1 MTPASRLLLHPDVL
15 RRFANYGNPNP
26 VLEQLFTRV
35 TRRVSRSSVIGHSS
49 FSTGSSQRSTKSAQP
64 AMSVTLHTTLGPLKI
79 ELFVEACPKTCENF
93 LALAASGYFDDVPF
107 HRNLAGFITQTG
119 DGELKTGKGGKSIWG
134 GFFEDEISPALRH
147 NARGIVSMANKGEN
161 TNASQFFVTYA
172 AQKHLDGRNT
182 VFGKVWL
189 RADVEE
195 GGLKANG
202 GIGY

>member
-1 MTPASRLLLHPDVL
+1 
-15 RRFANYGNPNP
+15 
-26 VLEQLFTRV
+26 
-35 TRRVSRSSVIGHSS
+35 
-49 FSTGSSQRSTKSAQP
+49 
-64 AMSVTLHTTLGPLKI
+64 MSVTLHTTLGPLKI

-182 VFGKVWL
+182 VFGKVIDG
-189 RADVEE
+189 ADTTLTKIEEVEVD
-195 GGLKANG
+195 KKNRPKTPVKIQKVTIHANPLADMDPG
-202 GIGY
+202 Q